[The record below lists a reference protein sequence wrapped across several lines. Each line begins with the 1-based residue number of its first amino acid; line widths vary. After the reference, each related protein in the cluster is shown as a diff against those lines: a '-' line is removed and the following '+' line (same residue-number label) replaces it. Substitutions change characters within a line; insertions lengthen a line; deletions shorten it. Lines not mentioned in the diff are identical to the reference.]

1 MFRYM
6 PLALLVDE
14 FSPDR
19 VRATVSHPGSI
30 AINMLEFIRLGIVP
44 APLGP
49 NAINGIFITH
59 AGKYLCIIVKSSN
72 AQRLA
77 DGIVFLDLT
86 KRTEVIEEIAQKFGN
101 AELEKKFLQSV
112 DYIFNNPDT
121 HSRFRLII
129 NKNFLDT

>member
-19 VRATVSHPGSI
+19 VRATVSDPASI
-30 AINMLEFIRLGIVP
+30 AANMLEFIRLGIVP
-44 APLGP
+44 APIGP
-49 NAINGIFITH
+49 NTINGIFITP

-86 KRTEVIEEIAQKFGN
+86 KRTEVIDEIAQKFGN

-112 DYIFNNPDT
+112 DYIFDNPDT

-129 NKNFLDT
+129 KNNSFDS